1 MVWNALV
8 IVTVFLPLAGL
19 AIDVPR
25 YFALRSRLQIAAD
38 AGAEA
43 AARQVD
49 IPHYQN
55 TGATRASTLIP
66 IPARRTG
73 LSRPPSP
80 ICAPMATQPR
90 STT

>member
-55 TGATRASTLIP
+55 TGAD
-66 IPARRTG
+66 
-73 LSRPPSP
+73 
-80 ICAPMATQPR
+80 APQR
-90 STT
+90 

>member
-19 AIDVPR
+19 AIDVLHATSPC
-25 YFALRSRLQIAAD
+25 AVASRSPPMPAR
-38 AGAEA
+38 EP

-55 TGATRASTLIP
+55 TGETRSST
-66 IPARRTG
+66 
-73 LSRPPSP
+73 
-80 ICAPMATQPR
+80 
-90 STT
+90 